1 MTADRRRVI
10 FDTDPGIDDA
20 MALLFLHAA
29 PEVDLVGVTTCF
41 GNGTLADTTRNARH
55 IVERFAIPTVVIAGA
70 DGPLEGAADLPPAH
84 VHGGNALGDVD
95 VEPVGA
101 HDTIPAWRFIIDK
114 IREDPGEI
122 SVVAVGR
129 MTNLA
134 LALRADPEI
143 ASLVRDVVIMGGAF
157 GHHGH
162 HGNVTPLAEANIHG
176 DARAADE
183 VFAAAWPI
191 TVVGLDVTMQ
201 TRMSEDVLAGLR
213 RDVPEAGGFIWDITR
228 VYTRFHQA
236 STCTIPRRLPAC
248 CDLPCSRRTKARS
261 ASCPAGSHTG
271 RPRSSRTVA
280 ASRRR
285 HGMAARATRSARTST
300 ARHSAPCMG
309 RRSAVFPNGD
319 CCFHVA
325 SSELLR

>member
-1 MTADRRRVI
+1 MTAGRRRVI

-20 MALLFLHAA
+20 MALLFLYAA
-29 PEVDLVGVTTCF
+29 TEVDLVGVTTCF

-101 HDTIPAWRFIIDK
+101 HATIPAWRFIIDK

-228 VYTRFHQA
+228 VYARFHQA
-236 STCTIPRRLPAC
+236 STGSSDIYVHDSSAVACLLRPSLFKTHKGAIRVVSGGLAHGQTALKPDGRGFPPSPWDGRPSHAICTDVDSEALCALYGETIRRL
-248 CDLPCSRRTKARS
+248 S
-261 ASCPAGSHTG
+261 
-271 RPRSSRTVA
+271 
-280 ASRRR
+280 
-285 HGMAARATRSARTST
+285 
-300 ARHSAPCMG
+300 
-309 RRSAVFPNGD
+309 
-319 CCFHVA
+319 
-325 SSELLR
+325 